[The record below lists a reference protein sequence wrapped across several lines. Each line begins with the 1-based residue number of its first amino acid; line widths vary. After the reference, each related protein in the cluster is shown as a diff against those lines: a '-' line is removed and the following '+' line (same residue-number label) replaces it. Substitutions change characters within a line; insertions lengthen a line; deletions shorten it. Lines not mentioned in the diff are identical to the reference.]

1 VATKQST
8 CGVFELQRELLLAT
22 DIFVASLKKTPDG
35 FCCSD
40 AAIVVFSAA

>member
-1 VATKQST
+1 MVTKQST
-8 CGVFELQRELLLAT
+8 YSIFKLQHKLLLAT

-40 AAIVVFSAA
+40 VAIVVFSAA